1 MSNYIQVEYKNG
13 KRKLKNNKKFKINIY
28 MRYIK
33 PNMGYYDSLYKLNYD
48 ARKRARLQELN
59 FLSHDIVPKFDLI
72 TIFLFLKKIELYE
85 PAIYQKIR
93 DLIGVPKMSVGSMFR
108 FSNQY
113 TYNLFRVVNV
123 CAVSPLEQNYQ
134 EKKGMHT
141 YKYGYTIDGYNG
153 IKMLNYIY
161 DSYID
166 AGYIVILS

>member
-1 MSNYIQVEYKNG
+1 MKYK
-13 KRKLKNNKKFKINIY
+13 
-28 MRYIK
+28 K
-33 PNMGYYDSLYKLNYD
+33 PNMGYYDSLYKLNYN

-59 FLSHDIVPKFDLI
+59 FAYHNIIPKLDLV
-72 TIFLFLKKIELYE
+72 TIFLFLKKIEMYE

-113 TYNLFRVVNV
+113 TYNLFKVVNV
-123 CAVSPLEQNYQ
+123 TEVNSLEQNYQ
-134 EKKGMHT
+134 EKKGTPT
-141 YKYGYTIDGYNG
+141 YKYGYTVDGYHG
-153 IKMLNYIY
+153 IQMLNYIY